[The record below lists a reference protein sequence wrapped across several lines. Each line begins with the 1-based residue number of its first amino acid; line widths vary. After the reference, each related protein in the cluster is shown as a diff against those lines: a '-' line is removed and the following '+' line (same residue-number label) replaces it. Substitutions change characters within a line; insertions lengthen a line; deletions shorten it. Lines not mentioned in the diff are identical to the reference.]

1 MKWNYWVQNGAQKS
15 IWSSPITST
24 VILSKGNLVRL
35 AHRPVSIFDLHGM
48 CTFSFQGWAIIIIKK
63 EKKNRTTQI
72 VIIIIIIIKQ
82 ARGGMKKSIHFTMDS
97 YSEPEF
103 GLFFSGPW
111 KIMHWIIFSILFFY
125 ITFTWCLMIFFIC
138 VLYHICDVKK
148 CPAVTW
154 YSILQNIV

>member
-1 MKWNYWVQNGAQKS
+1 
-15 IWSSPITST
+15 

-48 CTFSFQGWAIIIIKK
+48 CTFSFQGWAIIIKKK

-103 GLFFSGPW
+103 GLFFFRSL
-111 KIMHWIIFSILFFY
+111 KNYALNYFFNFIFLHYFHMMPDDFFY
-125 ITFTWCLMIFFIC
+125 LCAIPHL
-138 VLYHICDVKK
+138 
-148 CPAVTW
+148 
-154 YSILQNIV
+154 